1 MLAVGT
7 RQERAENSGGGRGR
21 ASLWREAELVAAY
34 ASSGLEEKGQD
45 HELEER
51 G

>member
-1 MLAVGT
+1 MAGCGAELVAGQSMLWW
-7 RQERAENSGGGRGR
+7 RG
-21 ASLWREAELVAAY
+21 AELVAAY

-51 G
+51 GERH